1 MLTRDL
7 TFSEHLQPPEQCA
20 GDYQNKS
27 EGICVLEVLTDQRT
41 MSVQIL
47 VLLMNLLIPASLF
60 ADEETEAH
68 RCKVIA
74 SLRIRIQV

>member
-1 MLTRDL
+1 M
-7 TFSEHLQPPEQCA
+7 
-20 GDYQNKS
+20 
-27 EGICVLEVLTDQRT
+27 LTDQRT

-47 VLLMNLLIPASLF
+47 VLLMNLVILASLF

-74 SLRIRIQV
+74 SLRIRDRGGEHM